1 MHPSVDVLRRGL
13 RRAILPPPTAV
24 RHAEYSMLFSADDEV
39 GRPNDRLIGIALD
52 AVQAARG
59 VDLGTL
65 GDRIASG
72 PRYTDVWPGEH
83 YKLLAGLVQSLQ
95 PKVVIEIGTA
105 TGLSAL
111 TLLERLPEDGKV
123 VTFDVVPWRDY
134 PGYVL
139 REDDFA
145 SGRLV
150 QHVADLVDPGVAVAH
165 RELLESADLIFMD
178 AAKDGVME
186 RAFLSLFDSLRF
198 KGTPVALF
206 DDVRLWN
213 MLDIW
218 RGITRPKLDVT
229 SFGHWSG
236 TGLVDYAP
244 A

>member
-13 RRAILPPPTAV
+13 RRAILPPPTSV

-39 GRPNDRLIGIALD
+39 GRPNDRLLGIALD
-52 AVQAARG
+52 AVQAARS
-59 VDLGTL
+59 VDISAPGA
-65 GDRIASG
+65 RIVSG

-83 YKLLAGLVQSLQ
+83 YKLLAGLVEVLQ
-95 PKVVIEIGTA
+95 PEVVIEIGTA

-111 TLLERLPEDGKV
+111 TLLERLPAAGRV
-123 VTFDVVPWRDY
+123 VTFDVVPWQQY
-134 PGYVL
+134 PGAVL
-139 REDDFA
+139 RAGDFA

-150 QHVADLVDPGVAVAH
+150 QHIADLADPAVAATH

-178 AAKDGVME
+178 AAKDGQME
-186 RAFLSLFDSLRF
+186 RSFIALFESLRF
-198 KGTPVALF
+198 EGTPVALY
-206 DDVRLWN
+206 DDIRLWN

-218 RGITRPKLDVT
+218 RGIRRPKLDLT

-244 A
+244 